1 MHGAADILDLEE
13 ARRYCGPA
21 AGRLV
26 AKLHG
31 MIPDQVQEL
40 GTAVEQR
47 AYEEVRALAH
57 RLKGAS
63 APLGAKRLSRAAAAL
78 ETASKD
84 ADVEAV
90 TQWLQVLTDEAE
102 LFRAAAASL
111 PEA

>member
-1 MHGAADILDLEE
+1 MHAAADILDLEE

-21 AGRLV
+21 ATRLV

-31 MIPDQVQEL
+31 MIPDQVREL
-40 GTAVEQR
+40 GAAVEQK

-63 APLGAKRLSRAAAAL
+63 APLGAKRLSHAAASL

-84 ADVEAV
+84 SDVEAV
-90 TQWLQVLTDEAE
+90 TEWFQVLTQEAD